1 MIAQLIPTDG
11 REPVSIEHDVTVVG
25 RTASLCDLVLD
36 HPSVSK
42 VQAVL
47 ARTDGLLF
55 FRDLA
60 STNGTRVNGQRA
72 IRGALLPND
81 EIMFGKVRFIV
92 YLGPAAPV
100 PFDDKTEAIPAAALA
115 EALADAGG
123 DEPVRGASNHDDSF
137 GDDLILDD
145 AIVADPD
152 DDLIPLD

>member
-1 MIAQLIPTDG
+1 MIAQLIPLDG
-11 REPVSIEHDVTVVG
+11 SEPITIETDVTVVG
-25 RTASLCDLVLD
+25 RTAALCDVLID

-42 VQAVL
+42 VQCVL

-81 EIMFGKVRFIV
+81 EVTFGRVGYTV

-100 PFDDKTEAIPAAALA
+100 PFEDKTEAIPADLLA
-115 EALADAGG
+115 GEM
-123 DEPVRGASNHDDSF
+123 ENS
-137 GDDLILDD
+137 
-145 AIVADPD
+145 D
-152 DDLIPLD
+152 DDLMLID